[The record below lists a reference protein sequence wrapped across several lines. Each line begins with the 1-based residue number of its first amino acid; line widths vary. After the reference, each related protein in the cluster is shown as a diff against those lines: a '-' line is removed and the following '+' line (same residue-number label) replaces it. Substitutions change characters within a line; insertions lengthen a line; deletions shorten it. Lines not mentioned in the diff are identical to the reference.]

1 MTLRSTKSWTAI
13 AGIASVVTTVVAI
26 AVLLASGP
34 PAAGDPPQQVAA
46 FFADHHRAVSIALWI
61 AAVSLGFDLAF
72 YVLLGD
78 LLRKQ
83 ADATGLIALG
93 VLGGAIFIAI
103 IYAGFAVLAQLAYR
117 AGSGDP
123 ATQRTLYDV
132 YELSLTMTGVPT
144 AVSVAAFSL
153 VILRARLFPAW
164 LGWYGGLVAAIHL
177 LSSGAMARSGFFT
190 PTNIGGT
197 IAPIAFELWVLGISV
212 LLLAGRQAAAEAR
225 SAATAGAS
233 AGG

>member
-1 MTLRSTKSWTAI
+1 MTVRPSESWTAVF
-13 AGIASVVTTVVAI
+13 GIATVVTTVAAI
-26 AVLLASGP
+26 AILLASGP
-34 PAAGDPPQQVAA
+34 PAAGDSPQQVAA

-61 AAVSLGFDLAF
+61 AAVSLGFNLAF

-83 ADATGLIALG
+83 ADDGGLIALG
-93 VLGGAIFIAI
+93 VLGGAMFIAI

-144 AVSVAAFSL
+144 AVSVAALSL
-153 VILRARLFPAW
+153 VMLRRGLFPAW
-164 LGWYGGLVAAIHL
+164 VGWYGGVVAAIHL
-177 LSSGAMARSGFFT
+177 LSSGAMARSGLLT

-197 IAPIAFELWVLGISV
+197 IAPIAFELWVLTISV
-212 LLLAGRQAAAEAR
+212 LLLASRQAAAGVRRPTVA
-225 SAATAGAS
+225 AS
-233 AGG
+233 ADR